1 MPKADNRLYLFGEYM
16 VLTDNSDESVQNA
29 EKTMQDRAVQFMK
42 DKGVLQIITHRDS
55 FNPGFFEVEPTL
67 KPATSVG
74 WKLNMNPL
82 LKEPD
87 LSDQPI
93 KPLSMV
99 LNELGCELRKSV
111 DAVFQRS
118 RKHTI
123 TISEMYDNTVDA
135 INDVISKTITM
146 NQGREVR

>member
-1 MPKADNRLYLFGEYM
+1 MPQANNALYIYGEYM

-29 EKTMQDRAVQFMK
+29 ERIMQDRAVQFMK
-42 DKGVLQIITHRDS
+42 DKGVLQIIVKRDS

-87 LSDQPI
+87 INEQPVP
-93 KPLSMV
+93 KSLTEF
-99 LNELGCELRKSV
+99 LGWLGTELIGSV
-111 DAVFQRS
+111 NAVFQRPG
-118 RKHTI
+118 KHTAI
-123 TISEMYDNTVDA
+123 ELYTDTVDA
-135 INDVISKTITM
+135 IKDVISKKIDM
-146 NQGREVR
+146 NQGRLIR